1 MFSLSSSRRPR
12 VVLLWLGLLTM
23 VGRSWGADPGISPTE
38 ILVGNTITLEG
49 GRNDYGVAAHGG
61 MKLFF
66 DQINAAGGVHGRKLE
81 LRTLDDDNK
90 PATAEANARQLVRD
104 GVFLLFG
111 CIEGGPSSAVMKAA
125 AELKVPL
132 FGPMAGPPTLRRP
145 LQPMVFP
152 VRAEHREE
160 FRALMHWGR
169 STGLRT
175 VGFLHADSEG
185 GRQHLQNVRL
195 IAQELGLEV
204 VQGLPLKSGAKP
216 EDFDAMVELLK
227 ASRPDMM
234 FNHGSSGAYLTLIT
248 KARAAG
254 VKTTFMGVNSGSS
267 QLAKNLGPL
276 AQGMVF
282 SQVVPSPWERKR
294 EIAREYQDALRKA
307 QPDAEFSY
315 GALEGYMTAK
325 ALALALKSA
334 GRDLSRA
341 GLVKALES
349 SSFDLGGVKTRYS
362 PTEHDGS
369 HFVDLAIVSREGKFI
384 H

>member
-1 MFSLSSSRRPR
+1 MFSLHSSRWARI
-12 VVLLWLGLLTM
+12 VLLLGLLAAA
-23 VGRSWGADPGISPTE
+23 GHSRAADPGVGPTE
-38 ILVGNTITLEG
+38 ILIGNTITLEG
-49 GRNDYGVAAHGG
+49 GRNDYGVAAHAG

-66 DQINAAGGVHGRKLE
+66 DQLNAAGGVHGRKVV

-160 FRALMHWGR
+160 FRALMTWGK
-169 STGLRT
+169 STGLRM

-227 ASRPDMM
+227 ASRPDMV
-234 FNHGSSGAYLTLIT
+234 FNHGSSSAYQALIT
-248 KARAAG
+248 RARAAG
-254 VKTTFMGVNSGSS
+254 LKTTFMGVNSGSS
-267 QLAKNLGPL
+267 QLVRNLGPL

-282 SQVVPSPWERKR
+282 AQVVPSPWERKR
-294 EIAREYQDALRKA
+294 EIAREYQDAVRKS

-325 ALALALKSA
+325 ALALALKAA

-341 GLVKALES
+341 GLVKVLES

-362 PTEHDGS
+362 PTEHEGS
-369 HFVDLAIVSREGKFI
+369 QFVDLAIVSREGKFV